1 MDMPQAMPIRN
12 KIIGLLVKRA
22 RMKAKKSQREC
33 AEFLGISP
41 SRYGRFER
49 GQLGMSLPQLEA
61 LAYFLD
67 VPVASLWDERYEPA
81 QDALAE
87 ELPMTQLMALRRRML
102 AVRFRQYRL
111 AADKT
116 QKDMAKMLGCSPG
129 MASLYERGLRDI
141 SLAELELAA
150 EQCGYTLDDLTDE
163 HTIPLS
169 QAEQDR
175 QALALLAELGPEM
188 REFVLKPTNALYL
201 RIAMELSSIKTES
214 LRQIAETLLEIT
226 Y

>member
-1 MDMPQAMPIRN
+1 MDMPQSIPIRN
-12 KIIGLLVKRA
+12 KIIGLLVKRT
-22 RMKAKKSQREC
+22 RIKAKKSQREC

-49 GQLGMSLPQLEA
+49 GRLGMSLPQLEA
-61 LAYFLD
+61 LAYLLD
-67 VPVASLWDERYEPA
+67 VPAASLWDERHEPA
-81 QDALAE
+81 EVAPSE
-87 ELPMTQLMALRRRML
+87 ELPMARLMGLRRRML
-102 AVRFRQYRL
+102 AVRFRQCRL
-111 AADKT
+111 AAGMT
-116 QKDMAKMLGCSPG
+116 QKDMAQVLNCSSG
-129 MASLYERGLRDI
+129 MVSLYERGLRDI

-150 EQCGYTLDDLTDE
+150 ERCGYSLADLIDE

-175 QALALLAELGPEM
+175 QALALLDELSPEM
-188 REFVLKPTNALYL
+188 REFVLKPTNALYV
-201 RIAMELSSIKTES
+201 RIAMALSNIKVDS